1 MYRRRVRHE
10 TIRPS
15 LWTWGLCLILVSAVL
30 GHVCVLPAHS
40 HALPAR
46 HADHDHHDH
55 ADHAVHEASCQAI
68 ATSSSPGTILAPTPA
83 DMSIAER
90 PAVEPLRVATAA
102 IRQLPAVKTRRGPPL
117 FLLHASLLI

>member
-1 MYRRRVRHE
+1 MYRRCVRHE

-15 LWTWGLCLILVSAVL
+15 LWTWGLCLVLVSAVL

-46 HADHDHHDH
+46 HADHDHNDH
-55 ADHAVHEASCQAI
+55 ADDAVHEASCQAI
-68 ATSSSPGTILAPTPA
+68 ATPSPVTIVAPA
-83 DMSIAER
+83 SVDMSTAEE
-90 PAVEPLRVATAA
+90 PAVEPLLVTTAA
-102 IRQLPAVKTRRGPPL
+102 ILQLPAVKTRRGPPL